1 MDFFRRNYFMSTQMQ
16 LAREGK
22 ITDEMKQVA
31 ADEQIDVEVIRER
44 VAKGTIAIPANINH
58 KGLKAR
64 GVGEGL
70 RIKVNAN
77 IGTSSTYP
85 DIDPEILKLDEAVK
99 CGADAV
105 MDLSTGSNIDVSR
118 KTIIDHSPIMVGTVP
133 LYQATVRAIR
143 EHGAVVEMTEEDILE
158 TIEKQARD
166 GADFMTLHC
175 GVTRSAIE
183 RMRRQG
189 RIMDIVSRGG
199 SFIAGWM
206 LHNEMENPL
215 YEHYDEILDI
225 CEKYDV
231 TISLGDGMRPGCT
244 ADATDRGQLTELI
257 TLGELVDRAWKRGVQ
272 VMVEGPGHVP
282 YDQIAANMTL
292 EKRICRNA
300 PFYVLGPLVTD
311 IAPGYDHITAAIGGT
326 LAAVSGADF
335 LCYVTPAEHLAL
347 PTIEDVHTGVMT
359 SRIAAHAADLVRNV
373 PGARE
378 WDRKMAEARKVL
390 DWDAQMELAIDPELA
405 REKRGARNK
414 AGEEACSM
422 CGDYCA
428 VKIISKYFDKPAC
441 PCND

>member
-1 MDFFRRNYFMSTQMQ
+1 MATQMQ

-31 ADEQIDVEVIRER
+31 ADEQIDVEVIREC

-85 DIDPEILKLDEAVK
+85 DIDPEILKLEEAVR

-118 KTIIDHSPIMVGTVP
+118 KTIIEHLPIMVGTVP

-143 EHGAVVEMTEEDILE
+143 EHGAVVDMTEEDILE

-206 LHNEMENPL
+206 LHNERENPL
-215 YEHYDEILDI
+215 YERYDEILDI

-231 TISLGDGMRPGCT
+231 TLSLGDGMRPGCT

-257 TLGELVDRAWKRGVQ
+257 TLGELVDRAWRRGVQ

-311 IAPGYDHITAAIGGT
+311 VAPGYDHITAAIGGT

-347 PTIEDVHTGVMT
+347 PTIEDVHTGVIT

-373 PGARE
+373 PGARD

-390 DWDAQMELAIDPELA
+390 DWDAQMEFAIDPDLA
-405 REKRGARNK
+405 RAKRGARNK

>member
-1 MDFFRRNYFMSTQMQ
+1 MSTQMQ

-143 EHGAVVEMTEEDILE
+143 EHGAVVEMTEEDILG

-405 REKRGARNK
+405 RVKRGARNK

>member
-1 MDFFRRNYFMSTQMQ
+1 MSTQMQ

-311 IAPGYDHITAAIGGT
+311 VAPGYDHITAAIGGT

>member
-1 MDFFRRNYFMSTQMQ
+1 MATQMQ

-31 ADEQIDVEVIRER
+31 ADEQIDVEVIREC

-85 DIDPEILKLDEAVK
+85 DIDPEILKLEEAVR

-118 KTIIDHSPIMVGTVP
+118 KTIIEHSPIMVGTVP

-143 EHGAVVEMTEEDILE
+143 EHGAVVDMTEEDILE

-206 LHNEMENPL
+206 LHNERENPL
-215 YEHYDEILDI
+215 YERYDEILDI

-231 TISLGDGMRPGCT
+231 TLSLGDGMRPGCT

-257 TLGELVDRAWKRGVQ
+257 TLGELVDRAWRRGVQ

-311 IAPGYDHITAAIGGT
+311 VAPGYDHITAAIGGT
-326 LAAVSGADF
+326 LAAVRGADF
-335 LCYVTPAEHLAL
+335 LC
-347 PTIEDVHTGVMT
+347 
-359 SRIAAHAADLVRNV
+359 
-373 PGARE
+373 
-378 WDRKMAEARKVL
+378 
-390 DWDAQMELAIDPELA
+390 
-405 REKRGARNK
+405 
-414 AGEEACSM
+414 
-422 CGDYCA
+422 
-428 VKIISKYFDKPAC
+428 
-441 PCND
+441 

>member
-1 MDFFRRNYFMSTQMQ
+1 MATQMQ

-31 ADEQIDVEVIRER
+31 ADEQIDVEVIREC

-85 DIDPEILKLDEAVK
+85 DIDPEILKLEEAVR

-118 KTIIDHSPIMVGTVP
+118 KTIIEHSPIMVGTVP

-143 EHGAVVEMTEEDILE
+143 EHGAVVDMTEEDILE

>member
-1 MDFFRRNYFMSTQMQ
+1 MATQMQ

-31 ADEQIDVEVIRER
+31 ADEQIDVEVIREC

-85 DIDPEILKLDEAVK
+85 DIDPEILKLEEAVR

-105 MDLSTGSNIDVSR
+105 MDLSTGSNIDLSR
-118 KTIIDHSPIMVGTVP
+118 KTIIEHSPIMVGTVP

-143 EHGAVVEMTEEDILE
+143 EHGAVVDMTEEDILE

-206 LHNEMENPL
+206 LHNERENPL
-215 YEHYDEILDI
+215 YERYDEILDI

-231 TISLGDGMRPGCT
+231 TLSLGDGMRPGCT

-257 TLGELVDRAWKRGVQ
+257 TLGELVDRAWRRGVQ

-311 IAPGYDHITAAIGGT
+311 VAPGYDHITAAIGGT

-347 PTIEDVHTGVMT
+347 PTIEDVHTGVIT

-373 PGARE
+373 PGARD

-390 DWDAQMELAIDPELA
+390 DWDAQMELAIDPDLA
-405 REKRGARNK
+405 RAKRGARNK

-428 VKIISKYFDKPAC
+428 VKIISQYFDKPAC

>member
-1 MDFFRRNYFMSTQMQ
+1 MTQMQ
-16 LAREGK
+16 QAREGK
-22 ITDEMKQVA
+22 ITDEMKLIAEQEHIA
-31 ADEQIDVEVIRER
+31 AEEIRER
-44 VAKGTIAIPANINH
+44 VARGVVAIPANVNH
-58 KGLKAR
+58 TSLQAR

-70 RIKVNAN
+70 SVKVNAN
-77 IGTSSTYP
+77 IGTSSDFP
-85 DIDPEILKLDEAVK
+85 DIEPELDKLDEAVR
-99 CGADAV
+99 CGADSV
-105 MDLSTGSNIDVSR
+105 MDLSTGDNIDLSR
-118 KTIIDHSPIMVGTVP
+118 QRIIEHSPIMVGTVP

-143 EHGAVVEMTEEDILE
+143 EHGAVVEMTDDDILS

-175 GVTRSAIE
+175 GVTRAAIE

-189 RIMDIVSRGG
+189 RVMDIVSRGG
-199 SFIAGWM
+199 SFIAGWI

-215 YEHYDEILDI
+215 YEHYDDILDI

-282 YDQIAANMTL
+282 YDQIAANMKL
-292 EKRICRNA
+292 EKRLCRQA

-311 IAPGYDHITAAIGGT
+311 VAPGYDHITAAIGGT

-335 LCYVTPAEHLAL
+335 LCYVTPSEHLCL
-347 PTIEDVHTGVMT
+347 PTKEDVHTGVIT
-359 SRIAAHAADLVRNV
+359 SRIAAHAADLVRGV

-378 WDRKMAEARKVL
+378 WDLKMAQARKNL
-390 DWDAQMELAIDPELA
+390 DWEAQMELAIDPELA
-405 REKRGARNK
+405 RKRRGERNQDD
-414 AGEEACSM
+414 EEGCSM

-428 VKIISKYFDKPAC
+428 VKIINQYFDKPQC

>member
-1 MDFFRRNYFMSTQMQ
+1 MATQMQ

-22 ITDEMKQVA
+22 ITEAMEIA
-31 ADEQIDVEVIRER
+31 AKREHLAAGELRER
-44 VAKGTIAIPANINH
+44 IATGTVALCANVNH
-58 KGLKAR
+58 KALKPCA
-64 GVGEGL
+64 VGEGL
-70 RIKVNAN
+70 STKVNAN
-77 IGTSSTYP
+77 IGTSSAYP
-85 DIDPEILKLDEAVK
+85 DIAPELEKLQEAVR

-105 MDLSTGSNIDVSR
+105 MDLSTGNNIDESR
-118 KTIIDHSPIMVGTVP
+118 RRILEQSPIMVGTVP
-133 LYQATVRAIR
+133 IYQATVRAIK
-143 EHGAVVEMTEEDILE
+143 EHGAVVDMTEDDLLS
-158 TIEKQARD
+158 TIEKQAKD

-175 GVTRSAIE
+175 GVTLEAIQ
-183 RMRRQG
+183 RMRGQG
-189 RIMDIVSRGG
+189 RVMDIVSRGG

-206 LHNEMENPL
+206 LHNERENPL
-215 YEHYDEILDI
+215 YEHYDDILDI

-244 ADATDRGQLTELI
+244 ADATDRAQLTELI

-292 EKRICRNA
+292 EKRLCRKA

-326 LAAVSGADF
+326 LAAASGADF

-347 PTIEDVHTGVMT
+347 PTIEDVHTGVIT
-359 SRIAAHAADLVRNV
+359 SRIAAHAADLVKGV
-373 PGARE
+373 PGAAA

-390 DWDAQMELAIDPELA
+390 DWEAQLQLAIDPELA
-405 REKRGARNK
+405 RQKRGARNK
-414 AGEEACSM
+414 TGEEACSM

-428 VKIISKYFDKPAC
+428 VKIVGQYLDQPVS

>member
-1 MDFFRRNYFMSTQMQ
+1 MATQMQ

-22 ITDEMKQVA
+22 ITEAMRQA
-31 ADEQIDVEVIRER
+31 AQSEHIEAETLRER
-44 VAKGTIAIPANINH
+44 IAKGTVALCANINH
-58 KGLKAR
+58 AALKPCA
-64 GVGEGL
+64 VGEGL
-70 RIKVNAN
+70 STKVNAN

-85 DIDPEILKLDEAVK
+85 DIEPELKKLDEAVK

-105 MDLSTGSNIDVSR
+105 MDLSTGNHIDVSR
-118 KTIIDHSPIMVGTVP
+118 RRIIEHSPIMVGTVP
-133 LYQATVRAIR
+133 IYQATVRAIR
-143 EHGAVVEMTEEDILE
+143 EHGAVVEMTEEDLLS
-158 TIEKQARD
+158 TIEEQAKD

-175 GVTRSAIE
+175 GVTLDAIQ

-189 RIMDIVSRGG
+189 RVMDIVSRGG

-206 LHNEMENPL
+206 LHNERENPL
-215 YEHYDEILDI
+215 YERYDDILDI

-231 TISLGDGMRPGCT
+231 TISLGDGMRPGCR
-244 ADATDRGQLTELI
+244 ADARDRAQLTELI

-282 YDQIAANMTL
+282 YNQIAANMTL
-292 EKRICRNA
+292 EKRLCRNA

-326 LAAVSGADF
+326 LAAASGADF

-347 PTIEDVHTGVMT
+347 PTIEDVHTGVIT
-359 SRIAAHAADLVRNV
+359 SRIAAHAADLVKGI
-373 PGARE
+373 PGAAD
-378 WDRKMAEARKVL
+378 WDRKMAQARKVL
-390 DWDAQMELAIDPELA
+390 DWDAQLALAIDPELA
-405 REKRGARNK
+405 RQKRGARNK

-428 VKIISKYFDKPAC
+428 VKIVGQYLDKPVS